1 MAAVLLNTIQAAERC
16 NLSPRTFEKYR
27 VTGGGPHY
35 IRLGSAVR
43 YRLED
48 LEAWI
53 AANRRRTTS
62 DDHAIPGAGE
72 ARQGVEDAPPA
83 HPRRPGE
90 R

>member
-1 MAAVLLNTIQAAERC
+1 MAAVLLNTNQAAERC

-27 VTGGGPHY
+27 VTGGGPPY

-48 LEAWI
+48 LDAWI

-62 DDHAIPGAGE
+62 DDPSIPRPDE
-72 ARQGVEDAPPA
+72 PRQEVEEPPPA
-83 HPRRPGE
+83 HHPRSGE